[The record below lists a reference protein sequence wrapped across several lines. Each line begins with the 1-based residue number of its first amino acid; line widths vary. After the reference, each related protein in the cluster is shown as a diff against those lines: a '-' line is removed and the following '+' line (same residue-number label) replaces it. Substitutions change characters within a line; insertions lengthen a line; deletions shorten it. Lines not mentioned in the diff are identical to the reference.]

1 MKKDK
6 GFLNRMSLTAFAVLS
21 QLFWTAVFILQLSEY
36 YMFANIALVVLS
48 LFVVVYIINGRSNP
62 SVKLAWIVPIMI
74 FPLFGGLAYLF
85 FGTKKPMKKITTAIS
100 SQEEKTKSLIPGCKG
115 LLNDIKAEDIHIYSQ
130 LEYIKRMGFPVYKD
144 TAAKYFPLGENY
156 FESLLEDLKNAKEFI
171 FMEYFIIAEGKMWN
185 SIFDVLK
192 DKAKGGVE
200 VRVMYDD
207 VGCINTLPSDFKATL
222 KNAGIKCQAFN
233 HFVPVLS
240 IVANNRDHRKIAVI
254 DGNIAYTGGVNIA
267 DEYINEKERFG
278 HWKDTG
284 VRLEGRAVWGFTHMF
299 LNIWNAFD
307 KSDEDI
313 SIFMP
318 RIKAESD
325 GYVVPYGDSPLDN
338 EIFAENVYINIINN
352 AVEYVY
358 IFTPYLI
365 IDTQTITSITLAA
378 KRGVDIRIMVPGIP
392 DKRQAYELA
401 RSHYPELIENGVK
414 IYEYTP
420 GFVHA
425 KSFVADDNI
434 AVVGT
439 INLDYRSLYHHFEC
453 GCIFYKSGI
462 IDDIKRDFLSTAA
475 KSELVED
482 PKTKYKITGA
492 IQSIYYAFLRLFAPL
507 L

>member
-1 MKKDK
+1 MKRDK

-21 QLFWTAVFILQLSEY
+21 QMFWMAVFILQLSEY

-62 SVKLAWIVPIMI
+62 AVKLAWIVPIMI

-85 FGTKKPMKKITTAIS
+85 FGTKKPMKKITKAINT
-100 SQEEKTKSLIPGCKG
+100 QEEKTKSLIPGCKG

-130 LEYIKRMGFPVYKD
+130 LEYINRMGFPVYKD
-144 TAAKYFPLGENY
+144 TAVKYFTLGENY
-156 FESLLEDLKNAKEFI
+156 YESLLEDIKEAKEFI
-171 FMEYFIIAEGKMWN
+171 FMEYFIIGEGKFWS

-192 DKAKGGVE
+192 AKAQKGVE

-207 VGCINTLPSDFKATL
+207 VGCINTLPSDFKSKL
-222 KNAGIKCQAFN
+222 KSAGIKCVSFN
-233 HFVPVLS
+233 PFVPVLS
-240 IVANNRDHRKIAVI
+240 IVANNRDHRKITVI
-254 DGNIAYTGGVNIA
+254 DGNIAYTGGINIA

-284 VRLEGRAVWGFTHMF
+284 VRLEGKAVWGFTHMF

-307 KSDEDI
+307 KADEDI
-313 SIFMP
+313 SVFMP
-318 RIKAESD
+318 KVKAESD

-352 AVEYVY
+352 AVDYVY

-453 GCIFYKSGI
+453 GCIFYKSDI
-462 IDDIKRDFLSTAA
+462 IKEIKRDFLSTAE

-482 PKTKYKITGA
+482 PKTKYKITGV
-492 IQSIYYAFLRLFAPL
+492 IQGIYYAFLRLFAPL